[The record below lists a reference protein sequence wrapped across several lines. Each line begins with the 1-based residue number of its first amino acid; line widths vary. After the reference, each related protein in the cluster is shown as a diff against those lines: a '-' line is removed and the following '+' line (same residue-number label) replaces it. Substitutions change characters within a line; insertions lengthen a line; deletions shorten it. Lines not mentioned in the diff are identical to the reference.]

1 MKIVAPISRVEEA
14 EALARAGANELYC
27 GVQPPEWLQ
36 RFGVANA
43 NRRPTGN
50 LPSLDALREAIDAA
64 HDNGASVS
72 LVMNAQQYLGD
83 QVGAA
88 IRMAECFLERGGDAL
103 IVSDLGMI
111 LALSESLPGVRLH
124 VSSVA
129 TCRNAE
135 AAAFCRELGA
145 RRLILPRDVTLDEIS
160 GISRAEPDM
169 EIEAFIL
176 NDGCVFEEGS
186 CHTIHLPGSM
196 GGPICLD
203 RYVYTYRRRDGHP
216 IGPDAQAALKENEA
230 EYRKWLWHR
239 FSCGFTTTRDG
250 LPFGPCGLCALP
262 RLLASNVTAVK
273 IAGREG
279 PTARKLASV
288 AMVRRILDAARAGR
302 PDADVRKMARNL
314 RPSEPQCR
322 TGYMCYYPEVAP
334 QEESPI
340 IPTTPFTIA

>member
-1 MKIVAPISRVEEA
+1 MKIVAPISRVNEA
-14 EALARAGANELYC
+14 DALARAGADELYC
-27 GVQPPEWLQ
+27 GVQPPEWLR

-50 LPSLDALREAIDAA
+50 LASFDELGEAVSAA
-64 HDNGASVS
+64 HAGGASVS
-72 LVMNAQQYLGD
+72 LVMNAQQYRGD

-88 IRMAECFLERGGDAL
+88 IAMAERFLQLGGDAL
-103 IVSDLGMI
+103 IVSDLG
-111 LALSESLPGVRLH
+111 LVVALSEALPGVRLH

-145 RRLILPRDVTLDEIS
+145 RRLILPRDVTLDEIG
-160 GISRAEPDM
+160 GIAAAEPEM
-169 EIEAFIL
+169 EIEAFVL
-176 NDGCVFEEGS
+176 NDGCVYEEGS
-186 CHTIHLPGSM
+186 CHTIHLPGHL

-203 RYVYTYRRRDGHP
+203 RYQYTYRRRDGRS
-216 IGPDAQAALKENEA
+216 IGPAAQAALQENEA

-250 LPFGPCGLCALP
+250 MPYGPCGLCALP
-262 RLLASNVTAVK
+262 RLLAGKITAVK

-279 PTARKLASV
+279 PTTRKLASV
-288 AMVRRILDAARAGR
+288 GMVRRILDAARAGR
-302 PDADVRKMARNL
+302 PDAEVRQLARNL

-334 QEESPI
+334 DDDDTAI
-340 IPTTPFTIA
+340 IRTLPA